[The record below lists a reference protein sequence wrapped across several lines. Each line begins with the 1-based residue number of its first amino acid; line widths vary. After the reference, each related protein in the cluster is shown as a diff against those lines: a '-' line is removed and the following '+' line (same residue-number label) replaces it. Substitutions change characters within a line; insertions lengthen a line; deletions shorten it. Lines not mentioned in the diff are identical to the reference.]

1 LLSIIAKVSNLVI
14 ALGFVVL
21 MSDCA
26 AADLMPAQEILDNRS
41 DYLNKAFSPQQLS
54 QIVSKNVPHDEASPK
69 FDRLKI
75 LTELSIT
82 DSAGKKTLAKE
93 TIDYVNVGEG
103 LLQEVGEGETGLVYR
118 LTYKG
123 LVYLKQQKVM
133 FNSRYADQLFEITKA
148 ERFDAI
154 PSTVGKEFVYD
165 YTFGFVR
172 DGATYHWAPI
182 QITCNTTRTF
192 LASEIHKKLSG
203 QALEFACQTVSGT
216 KVMMRQKWALLQSYG
231 LALILE
237 ETVQNINDVRRVVDV
252 N

>member
-1 LLSIIAKVSNLVI
+1 MKVSNFVI
-14 ALGFVVL
+14 ALGFGVL
-21 MSDCA
+21 MSGCA
-26 AADLMPAQEILDNRS
+26 APGLTPAREILDNRS

-54 QIVSKNVPHDEASPK
+54 QIVSKSVPHGETSPK

-75 LTELSIT
+75 SSEFSIT
-82 DSAGKKTLAKE
+82 DSAGKKSLATE
-93 TIDYVNVGEG
+93 TIDYVNVGGG
-103 LLQEVGEGETGLVYR
+103 LLQEVGEDKTGLAYR
-118 LTYKG
+118 LSYKG

-133 FNSRYADQLFEITKA
+133 FSSRYADQLFEITKV

-172 DGATYHWAPI
+172 DGAAYHWAPI
-182 QITCNTTRTF
+182 RITCNTTRTF

-203 QALEFACQTVSGT
+203 QALEFTCQTASGT
-216 KVMMRQKWALLQSYG
+216 NVMMRQKWALLQSYG

-237 ETVQNINDVRRVVDV
+237 ETVQKISDVRRVVDV